1 MSKKIFLR
9 GTFLL
14 TSAGFISRI
23 IGFFYRIFLSHTI
36 GAQGIGLYQLTFP
49 LQSLILSLT
58 TIGIQTALSR
68 LISARLAVRKEKEA
82 AAFFLAGT
90 STAFI
95 LSCLFSF
102 LLFRYADFFSIKIL
116 KESSTAPL
124 IKILCFCFPFASLHS
139 CANSYCLALGKAE
152 FPAFT
157 QLLEQF
163 VRVGSSWIFCQIAVS
178 RGITVT
184 AAVAAGGSLCSEL
197 VAALFSLLYI
207 SIRLRGFKYYFSAV
221 KIFPVMQE
229 ISVTAFP
236 MTLNRLLITLL
247 GSIETVL
254 IPQRLRMF
262 GLSHA
267 DSLSIYGI
275 FAGMAL
281 PLIMFPTALTNS
293 AALMLMPSV
302 SEMQALGNNRKIRR
316 TIGQT
321 SRSCALIGVFCCLFF
336 FIFGSFMGCFLFHS
350 STAGIYIQTLA
361 FICPFLYMN
370 TALSAILH
378 GLGKTGRCL
387 IHNSIGI
394 LCRISCVFFVI
405 PLAGMRGYLYGFLF
419 SEMLL
424 SLLHI
429 YALNH
434 STRASESFI
443 ISR

>member
-82 AAFFLAGT
+82 GAFFLAGT

-207 SIRLRGFKYYFSAV
+207 SIRL
-221 KIFPVMQE
+221 
-229 ISVTAFP
+229 
-236 MTLNRLLITLL
+236 
-247 GSIETVL
+247 
-254 IPQRLRMF
+254 
-262 GLSHA
+262 SHA

-387 IHNSIGI
+387 INNSIGI